1 MAEGI
6 LRDKAAQR
14 GLKIK
19 TDSAGTGDYHIGEA
33 PDKRALAKMKEKGHN
48 ISDLRARQFEPID
61 YDRFDRIFVMD
72 QSNYH
77 NTLRVA
83 HSPLHEDKVQLMLNE
98 IHPGENR
105 EVPDPYFGG
114 DDGFEDVYQMLDKAC
129 EAFLNSL
136 NGQS

>member
-1 MAEGI
+1 
-6 LRDKAAQR
+6 
-14 GLKIK
+14 
-19 TDSAGTGDYHIGEA
+19 
-33 PDKRALAKMKEKGHN
+33 
-48 ISDLRARQFEPID
+48 
-61 YDRFDRIFVMD
+61 MD

-98 IHPGENR
+98 IYPGENR

>member
-48 ISDLRARQFEPID
+48 ISDLRARQFEPLD